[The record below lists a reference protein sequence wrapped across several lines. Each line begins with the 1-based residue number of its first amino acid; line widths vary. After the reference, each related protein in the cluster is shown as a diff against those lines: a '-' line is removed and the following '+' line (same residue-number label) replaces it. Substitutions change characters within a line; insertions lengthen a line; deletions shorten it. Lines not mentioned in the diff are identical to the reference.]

1 MKLSELKKALK
12 GVDIVQTTP
21 FNKDGSVD
29 LGGMRANT
37 QWLLQKTKGKDFIIT
52 PLGSTGEFYA
62 MSDDE
67 CKAVAKTVVDEVK
80 GKNLVFVGAG
90 RAGTQETIK
99 MAKYAES
106 IGADGVQV
114 VLPFYHVP
122 EEDGMYNHYKALAE
136 SVKIGIMIYNNPD
149 VSGSWIQPPLM
160 AKLSKIPNVVA
171 LKENSGSIQAFYNM
185 ARAIDPM
192 AIFCGLDVQQYAYA
206 SLFRCS
212 GVVSG
217 LANFCPEMVY
227 SQYEAASAGDYAKMK
242 KIADNFA
249 PFFEYIGKIHAK
261 HAPDTAANGRSWPMF
276 LGVLKAAQDL
286 VGCTGGTIRAPL
298 YGLTNAEKEDL
309 RGYLKT
315 MKVVK

>member
-1 MKLSELKKALK
+1 MKLNDLKKALK
-12 GVDIVQTTP
+12 GVDVVQTTP

-37 QWLLQKTKGKDFIIT
+37 QWLLEKTKGKDFIIT

-160 AKLSKIPNVVA
+160 AKLSKIPNIVA

-185 ARAIDPM
+185 AKAIDPM
-192 AIFCGLDVQQYAYA
+192 AIFCGLDVQQYAFA

-217 LANFCPEMVY
+217 LANFCPDLVY
-227 SQYEAASAGDYAKMK
+227 SLYEAASARDYAKVT
-242 KIADNFA
+242 KIADFMA
-249 PFFEYIGKIHAK
+249 PFFDFIGKIHAA
-261 HAPDTAANGRSWPMF
+261 HAPDCSVNGSWPMF
-276 LGVLKAAQDL
+276 LGALKAGQDL
-286 VGCTGGTIRAPL
+286 VGCTGGTTRAPL

-309 RGYLKT
+309 RGYLKL

>member
-1 MKLSELKKALK
+1 MKLNELKKALK

-29 LGGMRANT
+29 LGGLRANT
-37 QWLLQKTKGKDFIIT
+37 QWLLEKTKGKDFIIT

-149 VSGSWIQPPLM
+149 VSGSWIKPPLM
-160 AKLSKIPNVVA
+160 AKLSKIPNIVA
-171 LKENSGSIQAFYNM
+171 VKENTGSIVAFYEM

-192 AIFCGLDVQQYAYA
+192 AIFCGLDAQMYAYA

-212 GVVSG
+212 GIVSG
-217 LANFCPEMVY
+217 IANFAPELIY
-227 SQYEAASAGDYAKMK
+227 SEYEAAAARDYVKVA
-242 KIADNFA
+242 KIADSMA
-249 PFFEYIGKIHAK
+249 PFFDFIGKIHAA
-261 HAPDTAANGRSWPMF
+261 HAPDTGVKGSWPMF
-276 LGVLKAAQDL
+276 LGALKAGQDL
-286 VGCTGGTIRAPL
+286 VGCTGGTTRAPL

-309 RGYLKT
+309 RSYLKT